1 MKVTSPLCV
10 FGPHVTPAVVAISC
24 NEITVFELKVELE
37 VNVNIPLPV
46 PVKVLAEAP
55 SITLTA
61 HACPYVLPTVI
72 V

>member
-24 NEITVFELKVELE
+24 NEITVFELKVEVE
-37 VNVNIPLPV
+37 VNVNVPSPV
-46 PVKVLAEAP
+46 PVKVLADAP
-55 SITLTA
+55 YITFTA
-61 HACPYVLPTVI
+61 HACVYVLSTVI